1 MRKSAAVQFDIFGD
15 NYTLA
20 LTAEELEV
28 LNRPLGDGVRGGHQL
43 FAARLQERVR
53 AGRLDMTGAEL
64 EEAYTK
70 AFAYGDGTWQKY
82 SRAVVDAGM
91 RAGWEPSPKLR
102 ADVKARR
109 ERIEKGEEA
118 PF

>member
-1 MRKSAAVQFDIFGD
+1 MSKSAAVQFDIFGD

-20 LTAEELEV
+20 LTDEELLT

-53 AGRLDMTGAEL
+53 GRELVMTGAEL

-70 AFAYGDGTWQKY
+70 AFAYGDGTWQRY
-82 SRAVVDAGM
+82 SRAVVEAGM
-91 RAGWEPSPKLR
+91 RTGWQPSQALV
-102 ADVKARR
+102 AAVKARR